1 MTDNKL
7 PENIENKDPSSMS
20 TIELRK
26 THEKLWEI
34 IEEKELIN
42 EDSISDKKSI
52 GKMRNLMKKIIKER
66 VDRQREEVGRS
77 PE

>member
-7 PENIENKDPSSMS
+7 PENIENIDPSSMT

-26 THEKLWEI
+26 IHEKLWEI

-42 EDSISDKKSI
+42 EDSISEKKLI
-52 GKMRNLMKKIIKER
+52 GKMRNLMKEIIKER

>member
-7 PENIENKDPSSMS
+7 PENIENIDPSSMS

-42 EDSISDKKSI
+42 EDSISEKKSI
-52 GKMRNLMKKIIKER
+52 GKMRTLMKKIIKER

>member
-1 MTDNKL
+1 MPDNKL
-7 PENIENKDPSSMS
+7 PENIENIDPSSMS

-42 EDSISDKKSI
+42 EDSISEKKSI
-52 GKMRNLMKKIIKER
+52 GKMRNLMKEIIKER

>member
-7 PENIENKDPSSMS
+7 PENIENIDTSSMS

-42 EDSISDKKSI
+42 EDSISEKKSI